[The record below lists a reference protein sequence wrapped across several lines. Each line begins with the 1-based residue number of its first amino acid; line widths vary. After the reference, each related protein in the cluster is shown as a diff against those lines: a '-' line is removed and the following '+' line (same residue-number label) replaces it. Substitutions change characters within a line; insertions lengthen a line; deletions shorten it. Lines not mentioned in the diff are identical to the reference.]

1 MKIRIALLI
10 LIFFF
15 FSCKKKDY
23 SIIREDKFVRILA
36 DVYFINQLSNELYST
51 NVDSSKLYCYLLEK
65 YNISKA
71 DFDSSLKY
79 YFVKNEKKFKKINKG
94 LLDELLK
101 RSEYIRNK
109 IEEEKEIIVYKD
121 KKKYSFNKFSKP
133 FAYVEANV
141 EGRGE
146 YRVSAKVKL
155 SDKDKSP
162 DPALYAFFYKKDSL
176 NNIKLDSFPKIQL
189 QKNNQEVLYF
199 STKYLHDTTYNK
211 IKFVICHDCK
221 KYKRFFT
228 IKDIKIVKIKSE

>member
-1 MKIRIALLI
+1 MKIRITLLI

-23 SIIREDKFVRILA
+23 SIIREDKFVKILA

-51 NVDSSKLYCYLLEK
+51 SIDSSALYCYLLEK
-65 YNISKA
+65 YKISKA

-79 YFVKNEKKFKKINKG
+79 YFVKNEKKFKKINKS

-101 RSEYIRNK
+101 RSEYIRSK

-121 KKKYSFNKFSKP
+121 IKKYSFNKFSKP
-133 FAYVEANV
+133 FTYVEANV
-141 EGRGE
+141 KGRGE

-162 DPALYAFFYKKDSL
+162 NPVLYAFFYKKDSL
-176 NNIKLDSFPKIQL
+176 NNIKIDSFPKIQL

-199 STKYLHDTTYNK
+199 TSKYLNDTTYNK
-211 IKFVICHDCK
+211 IKFVICNDCK
-221 KYKRFFT
+221 NYKRYFT
-228 IKDIKIVKIKSE
+228 IRDIKIVKIKSE